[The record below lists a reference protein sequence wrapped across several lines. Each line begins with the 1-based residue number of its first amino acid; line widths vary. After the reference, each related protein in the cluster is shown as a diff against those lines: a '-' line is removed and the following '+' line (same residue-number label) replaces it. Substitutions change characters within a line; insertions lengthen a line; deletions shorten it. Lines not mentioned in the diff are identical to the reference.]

1 MNRAKVS
8 IFNKLR
14 KKMTKAIK
22 YSRSFFLSDATK
34 KYEDEETEKELFKKH
49 PKRKTP
55 QPHINKAVKAKTKEA
70 RRDRIEK
77 LLAEKTAHSA
87 TGPSKRTT
95 PGTVFA
101 ESSPAAAHKEG
112 ARWIKNLSK
121 QTQAQRAIQTHN
133 TGKK

>member
-1 MNRAKVS
+1 MNRAKTS

-22 YSRSFFLSDATK
+22 YARSFFLSDATK
-34 KYEDEETEKELFKKH
+34 KYEDRETEKELFKKY

-55 QPHINKAVKAKTKEA
+55 KPHIKKAVKAKTKEA

-77 LLAEKTAHSA
+77 LLAEKTTHAA

-95 PGTVFA
+95 PGTVFT

-112 ARWIKNLSK
+112 ARWIKNLNK
-121 QTQAQRAIQTHN
+121 QTLAQRALQTHN